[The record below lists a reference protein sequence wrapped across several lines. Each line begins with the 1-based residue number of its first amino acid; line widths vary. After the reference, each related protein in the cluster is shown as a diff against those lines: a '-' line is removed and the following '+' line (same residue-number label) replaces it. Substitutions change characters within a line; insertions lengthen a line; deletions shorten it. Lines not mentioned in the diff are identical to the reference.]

1 MRAERLEGPMVRSRR
16 GRLLVVVALFALLI
30 PSVVEFYTD
39 WLWFGETG
47 YQSVFLRKLTAQM
60 ALGAVAGAL
69 AFGALFVNVRV
80 ALRGFV
86 ARQVFVNTRE
96 GPISIAFDPRR
107 ARAAITLVAGLVAVL
122 LGLFVSSHWLTW
134 LMFWNGQPF
143 GETDP
148 VLGHDISYYV
158 FRLPMLDALSDFL
171 LTVVALSAVAAG
183 AIYVLTGSLA
193 RRSDFGITVS
203 NAARRHLAV
212 LGGVCLLLLGFAAYL
227 DVPQVLHSPGGVI
240 HGATNADVA
249 VRIPALRVLTVAALL
264 GAALAFYQA
273 FAASWWP
280 TMAAVATYIVVAAG
294 GSFTASLVQRF
305 VIAPNEQVRETP
317 YIEHNIAAT
326 RKAFALDKVEEREVS
341 GDAVLS
347 RADIEANDAT
357 LRNVRLWDREPLLQT
372 FAQIQEIRTYY
383 DFVSVH
389 NDRYIVDGEYR
400 QIMLSAR
407 ELNSES
413 LPNRNWINERLTFTH
428 GYGVTLGPVNQV
440 TPEGLPV
447 LFIKDLPPQ
456 SSVDLQVE
464 QPAIYYGQRSSDHV
478 FVGTKAREF
487 HYPKGEDNV
496 YTTYDGTGGV
506 PLSNFLR
513 RALFSIRFKSFKVLL
528 SDDIT
533 NDSRVLFHRR
543 LSERV
548 RRVAPFLQY
557 DPNPYLLISN
567 GRLFWMQDAYTA
579 SNRYPY
585 STPVADGTNYI
596 RNSVKAT
603 VDAYNGTTVFYI
615 VDESDPIAA
624 TLGEV
629 FPDLFRS
636 LADMPEDIR
645 GRLRYPEGI
654 FRVQAGMYGTYHM
667 TNPAVF
673 YNKEDQWD
681 IPSIETEPS
690 AEPMQPYY
698 TIMKL
703 PGEAAPEFIQMLPFT
718 PARKDNLASW
728 MVARSDGAHYGRML
742 VFQFPKQKVVF
753 GPRQIVG
760 RINQD
765 QAIAPQITLWN
776 QQGSEVLQGTLLV
789 IPIEESLIYIRP
801 LYLRSAGGRIPELKR
816 VIVAHQNRI
825 VMEETLD
832 NALDRLFPSG
842 AQSDRPTSTLAAT
855 ANGEAAASQVDPL
868 MVRALEHYRRAI
880 KAQRVGKWG
889 VYGDEIEKLGDV
901 LEQRAQKQ

>member
-1 MRAERLEGPMVRSRR
+1 MRSDERQYRLARSRR
-16 GRLLVVVALFALLI
+16 GLIAVVALAVLAI
-30 PSVVEFYTD
+30 PSGVEFYTD

-47 YQSVFLRKLTAQM
+47 YQSVFVRHLTVQGL
-60 ALGAVAGAL
+60 LGIVAAAL
-69 AFGALFVNVRV
+69 AFGVLFINMRL

-86 ARQVFVNTRE
+86 ARQLVMNTRE
-96 GPISIAFDPRR
+96 GPLAIAFDPRR
-107 ARAAITLVAGLVAVL
+107 ARKATMLVAGLLAAL
-122 LGLFVSSHWLTW
+122 FGLFAASQWLTW
-134 LMFWNGQPF
+134 LMFWNAQPF
-143 GETDP
+143 GATDP
-148 VLGHDISYYV
+148 VLGHDIGYYV
-158 FRLPMLDALSDFL
+158 FRLPLLDALSGFV
-171 LTVVALSAVAAG
+171 LTAIVLSAVTVC
-183 AIYVLTGSLA
+183 AIYVLTGSVGWRPGFGLA
-193 RRSDFGITVS
+193 ASS
-203 NAARRHLAV
+203 AARRHLAV
-212 LGGVCLLLLGFAAYL
+212 LGGLALLVLAFSAYL
-227 DVPQVLHSPGGVI
+227 EVPQILHSPGGVI
-240 HGATNADVA
+240 HGATNVDVTI
-249 VRIPALRVLTVAALL
+249 RMPALRILMIAALI

-273 FAASWWP
+273 FASSWRP
-280 TMAAVATYIVVAAG
+280 MIAAVALYVVAAVG
-294 GSFTASLVQRF
+294 GSATAALVQRF

-326 RKAFALDKVEEREVS
+326 RKAFALDRVEEREVS

-389 NDRYIVDGEYR
+389 NDRYVVDGEYR

-464 QPAIYYGQRSSDHV
+464 EPAIYYGQRSSDHV

-496 YTTYDGTGGV
+496 YTTYEGNGGV
-506 PLSNFLR
+506 PLSNIIR
-513 RALFSIRFKSFKVLL
+513 RVLFSIRFKSAKVLL

-533 NDSRVLFHRR
+533 DQSRVLFHRR

-548 RRVAPFLQY
+548 RRIAPFLQY

-579 SNRYPY
+579 TRRYPY
-585 STPVADGTNYI
+585 STPLADGTNYI

-603 VDAYNGTTVFYI
+603 VDAYHGTTVFYI
-615 VDESDPIAA
+615 VDESDPMAA
-624 TLGEV
+624 ALGKI
-629 FPDLFRS
+629 FPNLFRPI
-636 LADMPEDIR
+636 AEMPDDIR

-654 FRVQAGMYGTYHM
+654 FTVQAGMYGTYHM

-681 IPSIETEPS
+681 VPSIETEPR

-703 PGEAAPEFIQMLPFT
+703 PGEAAPEFVQMLPFT

-728 MVARSDGAHYGRML
+728 MVARSDGEHYGRML

-825 VMEETLD
+825 VMEETLEH
-832 NALDRLFPSG
+832 ALDRLFPATG
-842 AQSDRPTSTLAAT
+842 QADRPASPTEAVAT
-855 ANGEAAASQVDPL
+855 AAGDPPASQDPL
-868 MVRALEHYRRAI
+868 MIRALEHYRRAI
-880 KAQRVGKWG
+880 RAQREGNWS
-889 VYGDEIEKLGDV
+889 VYGDEIQKLGEL
-901 LEQRAQKQ
+901 LEQIGKKR